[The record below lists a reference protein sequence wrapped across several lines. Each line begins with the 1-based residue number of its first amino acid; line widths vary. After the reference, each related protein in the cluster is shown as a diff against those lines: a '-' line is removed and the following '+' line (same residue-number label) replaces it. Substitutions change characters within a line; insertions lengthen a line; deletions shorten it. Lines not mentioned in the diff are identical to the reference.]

1 MFNFDFHYLEIRSS
15 RKTDLYKLGFSK
27 ADVRGEYERNGRFR
41 KTIYVVSVH
50 SADVAELEAKA
61 AQAQNAGLRTI
72 IRFHAAD

>member
-1 MFNFDFHYLEIRSS
+1 MFDFHYLQIKSS
-15 RKTDLYKLGFSK
+15 RKTDLYKLGFTR

-50 SADVAELEAKA
+50 GDVSELEAKS
-61 AQAQNAGLRTI
+61 AQAQKAGLRAI